1 MSKARIFLV
10 NEDANSLTPMT
21 ETAYETEEVL
31 QLLLARY
38 VDLLPGDQITPENP
52 RRWLLVSRELG
63 IPDKEEGNDRWSL
76 DHLFLDQDGIPSFV
90 ECKRSSDTRNRRE
103 VVAQMLDY
111 AANGLAYWS
120 MDRLRQK
127 AAETLDVAG
136 QSLDDKIT
144 ELLEAESETD
154 VEGYWTTVEENLR
167 NGRVRLIF
175 VADEIPRELRRL
187 IEFMNDKMEDIE
199 VFAVEIKQFLGEGR
213 KALVPRVIGI
223 TEKARARKETGNQ
236 KRQPITREKFLAQCS
251 PVAAQFFTKAF
262 SLAEEKGYVLSPGA
276 QSIVIRTP
284 LTEGGRYA
292 SFAYCWPPDRFEFYF
307 GYLPFSDEQ
316 ASVFR
321 QDLLATRIFQ
331 ESGKLTLSAK
341 LNEDVLGRMSEIY
354 KDILERVSEENIL
367 K

>member
-1 MSKARIFLV
+1 MSQARIFLIS
-10 NEDANSLTPMT
+10 EDETSLTPMT

-31 QLLLARY
+31 QLLLARH
-38 VDLLPGDQITPENP
+38 VDLLPGDQITPEHP

-63 IPDKEEGNDRWSL
+63 IPDREEGNDRWSL
-76 DHLFLDQDGIPSFV
+76 DHLFLDQDGIPAFV

-120 MDRLRQK
+120 IDRLRQK
-127 AAETLDVAG
+127 AAETLDAAG

-144 ELLEAESETD
+144 ELLGAESETD

-175 VADEIPRELRRL
+175 VADYIPRELRRL

-223 TEKARARKETGNQ
+223 TEKARERKEAGSQ

-251 PVAAQFFTKAF
+251 PVAARFFTKAF
-262 SLAEEKGYVLSPGA
+262 NLAEEKGYVLSPGG

-284 LTEGGRYA
+284 TEGGRYA
-292 SFAYCWPPDRFEFYF
+292 SFAYCWPPDLFEFYF
-307 GYLPFSDEQ
+307 RDLPFSAEQ
-316 ASVFR
+316 ASALR
-321 QDLLATRIFQ
+321 QELLASGIFQ

-354 KDILERVSEENIL
+354 QDILERVSEENIL